1 MLQVLLTA
9 TAHLTALSDTAFPLF
24 TLCISPSFRY
34 SAPLRLMPPSRFD
47 ILGIGENAT
56 DTVLRLPQFPALG
69 CKVETLGTQIL
80 PGGQVATAMVACQR
94 WGLRA
99 HYVGSVGD
107 DAFADLHRREFARTR
122 VMAHLYRSPRTL
134 SQMAFI
140 LVDSQSGERT
150 IVWKRDARL
159 ALPSSFLKKSWVSSA
174 RLLHIDGHDP
184 AATRKAASWARAAR
198 IPVVGDFDH
207 WSPGLARLLP
217 LVDYPVTSR
226 EFPLHAAGESSLL
239 KALPQLQRK
248 YRCRA
253 ICATLG
259 IDGALAWDGA
269 RFWYA
274 PSYQVRAKDTT
285 GAGDLFH
292 AAFSFGV
299 LRAWEL
305 QGILDFACAAAGL
318 NCEAYGARGGICD
331 LKRIEQ
337 LQRKGKR
344 NRAAF
349 P

>member
-1 MLQVLLTA
+1 
-9 TAHLTALSDTAFPLF
+9 
-24 TLCISPSFRY
+24 
-34 SAPLRLMPPSRFD
+34 MPNARFD

-69 CKVETLGTQIL
+69 SKVESLGTQIL

-94 WGLRA
+94 WGLRT

-107 DAFADLHRREFARTR
+107 DHFAELHRREFKRAGVTT
-122 VMAHLYRSPRTL
+122 HLYCASRTL

-140 LVDSQSGERT
+140 LLDGQSGERT
-150 IVWKRDARL
+150 IVWKRHPRL
-159 ALPSSFLKKSWVSSA
+159 ALPASFVEKSWIASA

-184 AATRKAASWARAAR
+184 ATTRKAATWARAAR

-207 WSPGLARLLP
+207 WSPALARLLP

-226 EFPLHAAGESSLL
+226 DFPLQASGEITLL
-239 KALPQLQRK
+239 KALPELRRK
-248 YRCRA
+248 YRFRA

-259 IDGALAWDGA
+259 VDGALAWDGA

-274 PSYQVRAKDTT
+274 PSYKVRVKDTT

-292 AAFSFGV
+292 AAFSFGI

-305 QGILDFACAAAGL
+305 QHILDFACAAAGL

-331 LKRIEQ
+331 LKKIER
-337 LQRKGKR
+337 LQHRGKR

>member
-1 MLQVLLTA
+1 M
-9 TAHLTALSDTAFPLF
+9 AHA
-24 TLCISPSFRY
+24 
-34 SAPLRLMPPSRFD
+34 RFD

-56 DTVLRLPQFPALG
+56 DTVLHLPQFPTLG
-69 CKVETLGTQIL
+69 SKIETLGTHIL

-94 WGLRA
+94 WGLRT
-99 HYVGSVGD
+99 HYVGSLGD
-107 DAFADLHRREFARTR
+107 DAFADLHRREFKRAG
-122 VMAHLYRSPRTL
+122 VHADLYRSRGTL

-140 LVDSQSGERT
+140 FLDSHSGERT
-150 IVWKRDARL
+150 IAWRRDARL
-159 ALPSSFLKKSWVSSA
+159 ALPSSFLKQTWITSA

-184 AATRKAASWARAAR
+184 LAKRKAAAWARTAR
-198 IPVVGDFDH
+198 IPVVADFDH
-207 WSPGLARLLP
+207 WSPALGRLLP

-226 EFPLHAAGESSLL
+226 DFPLQASGEPSLL
-239 KALPQLQRK
+239 KALPQLKKK
-248 YRCRA
+248 YGFRA

-274 PSYQVRAKDTT
+274 PSYKVRVRDTT

-292 AAFSFGV
+292 AAFSFGI

-318 NCEAYGARGGICD
+318 NCEATGARGGICD
-331 LKRIEQ
+331 LKKIER

>member
-1 MLQVLLTA
+1 
-9 TAHLTALSDTAFPLF
+9 
-24 TLCISPSFRY
+24 
-34 SAPLRLMPPSRFD
+34 MPDARFD

-69 CKVETLGTQIL
+69 FKVETLGTHIL
-80 PGGQVATAMVACQR
+80 AGGQVATALVACQR
-94 WGLRA
+94 WGLRT
-99 HYVGSVGD
+99 HYVGSLGD
-107 DAFADLHRREFARTR
+107 DHFADLQRREFKRAG
-122 VMAHLYRSPRTL
+122 VLAHLYQAPRTL

-140 LVDSQSGERT
+140 LIDSKSGERT

-159 ALPSSFLKKSWVSSA
+159 ALPASFLKQSWITSA

-184 AATRKAASWARAAR
+184 ATTRKAAAWARAAR

-226 EFPLHAAGESSLL
+226 DFPLQASGESSLL
-239 KALPQLQRK
+239 RALPQLKKK

-274 PSYQVRAKDTT
+274 PSYQVHVRDTT

-292 AAFSFGV
+292 AAFSFGI
-299 LRAWEL
+299 LRTWEL
-305 QGILDFACAAAGL
+305 QHILDFACAAAGL

-331 LKRIEQ
+331 LKRIER
-337 LQRKGKR
+337 LQRRGKR

>member
-1 MLQVLLTA
+1 MA
-9 TAHLTALSDTAFPLF
+9 TPL
-24 TLCISPSFRY
+24 
-34 SAPLRLMPPSRFD
+34 FD

-56 DTVLRLPQFPALG
+56 DTVLHLLQFPSLG
-69 CKVETLGTQIL
+69 SKVEATGTQIL
-80 PGGQVATAMVACQR
+80 PGGQVATAMIACQQ
-94 WGLRA
+94 WGLRV
-99 HYVGSVGD
+99 HYAGSVGD
-107 DAFADLHRREFARTR
+107 DAFAELHRREFQRTG
-122 VMAHLYRSPRTL
+122 VHVHLYRSPKTL

-140 LVDSQSGERT
+140 LLDGESGERT

-159 ALPSSFLKKSWVSSA
+159 ALPGSFIRRNWVTSA

-184 AATRKAASWARAAR
+184 ATTRKAATWARAAR

-207 WSPGLARLLP
+207 WSPGLSQLLP

-226 EFPLHAAGESSLL
+226 DFPLLASGEPSLL
-239 KALPQLQRK
+239 KALPHLKRK
-248 YRCRA
+248 YRFRA

-259 IDGALAWDGA
+259 VDGALAWDGA

-274 PSYQVRAKDTT
+274 PSYKVPVKDTT

-305 QGILDFACAAAGL
+305 QDILDFACAAAGL
-318 NCEAYGARGGICD
+318 NCGAYGARGGISD
-331 LKRIEQ
+331 LKKIEQ